1 MTKPKHVLAVTDF
14 SEASDEALRQAN
26 GYARIADA
34 KLTVLH
40 VVPDWMRANPLI
52 PDGSPRETDNEVQME
67 QRALDDLAA
76 RVKEHTGRFGA
87 DVDVAVRSGAADVAV
102 VRYAEQTGVDLVV
115 VGATGRTGLAR
126 LLLGS
131 TAERVVRHAHCSVL
145 VARTSPAANHVL
157 VATDLSE
164 AAFPAVERAKL
175 EAELRGASLHLLH
188 VMDFSSLGWA
198 AAAGP
203 LGGFSVPIPAAQ
215 MADMRRLAED
225 ALQGLGGPKATVHVV
240 EGSPKRGIVATAES
254 LPASLVVVGTHG
266 RTGLARMALG
276 SVAEAVARVA
286 HSSVLVVRS

>member
-14 SEASDEALRQAN
+14 SDASDEALRQAN
-26 GYARIADA
+26 GYARITDA

-87 DVDVAVRSGAADVAV
+87 DVEIAVRSGAADAAV
-102 VRYAEQTGVDLVV
+102 VRYAEQNGVDLVV

-145 VARTSPAANHVL
+145 VARTSPTSNQVL

-164 AAFPAVERAKL
+164 AALPAVERAKL
-175 EAELRGASLHLLH
+175 EAELRGAGLHLLH

-198 AAAGP
+198 VAAGP

-215 MADMRRLAED
+215 MADMRRLAEE
-225 ALQGLGGPKATVHVV
+225 ALQGLGGPNATVHVI

-286 HSSVLVVRS
+286 HSSVLVVRA